1 VNLITKKESE
11 KIIQNLIE
19 NLSMKYNDIDSL
31 ITIKTKLGN
40 SLISFHEIN
49 YSTELITSINEV
61 INLDNLKNYSIA
73 ELEIN
78 FSKNEENIPEIIE
91 GIKKIYKKYLLT
103 RSNPKYI
110 RLDNLV
116 YFKNEKEEVINKFI

>member
-1 VNLITKKESE
+1 VDLIKEEESK

-19 NLSMKYNDIDSL
+19 NLSAKYNDIHSL
-31 ITIKTKLGN
+31 ITTKTRLGN

-49 YSTELITSINEV
+49 YSTELITSINEI
-61 INLDNLKNYSIA
+61 INSDDFKKYSVA

-78 FSKNEENIPEIIE
+78 FSKNVENIPEIIE
-91 GIKKIYKKYLLT
+91 GIKKIYKKYLPT

-116 YFKNEKEEVINKFI
+116 YFKNKDEEVIDKFI